1 MWAVN
6 EEGKIG
12 DEESTTKGGR
22 GIRLASCPILLFPL
36 LRLKIG
42 GGHVLDVVEDEL
54 VGMTKG
60 GRKMI
65 FSMTEAKL
73 YHVEVMRVKT
83 REVRKNEEKK
93 AAEVTSI
100 TKVQPEDKGS
110 NEKGADDVVGRMA
123 KLGRAIVPGGKQH
136 NARDEDA
143 ETSNNVKVIQ
153 PNKEVLEVEEQ
164 EVEKR
169 GPTEVPRFKEEEPGL
184 AVDTKIGQREPVE
197 RRGSEAE
204 VRGDSGGRREGG
216 TGGGGGGMGGGV
228 TEWSLVMSEVR
239 LQNTELRMSLARV
252 SCLHSW
258 VTGNN
263 FEILNF
269 TFRLGIVWR
278 HCWKDKVVQHKKV
291 SWKFSETPF
300 FFYRWGFCR

>member
-22 GIRLASCPILLFPL
+22 GIRSVPCSILLDFPL

-42 GGHVLDVVEDEL
+42 GGHVLDAVEDEL

-60 GRKMI
+60 GKKMI
-65 FSMTEAKL
+65 FSTTEAKL

-83 REVRKNEEKK
+83 REVGKNEEKNLE

-123 KLGRAIVPGGKQH
+123 KLGRAIVPGGKQN

-169 GPTEVPRFKEEEPGL
+169 GPTEVPRYKEEEPGL
-184 AVDTKIGQREPVE
+184 DVDTKIGQREPVE
-197 RRGSEAE
+197 RRGSGAE
-204 VRGDSGGRREGG
+204 VRGGGERGDSGGRREGG
-216 TGGGGGGMGGGV
+216 SGGGGGGGMGGGV

-252 SCLHSW
+252 SC
-258 VTGNN
+258 
-263 FEILNF
+263 
-269 TFRLGIVWR
+269 
-278 HCWKDKVVQHKKV
+278 
-291 SWKFSETPF
+291 
-300 FFYRWGFCR
+300 